1 MSRHGKGADAKAE
14 ASPGERGHY
23 SKGLA
28 KGDPKGMDGAT
39 AFAKSTPALASFSA
53 APASVTYACGPDF
66 DFDHDKVSPTLWDK
80 RFEEDLFRGG
90 ELPCDVYRDWHD
102 ACTVRCHVET
112 RAGARSFLVNG

>member
-1 MSRHGKGADAKAE
+1 MRCCQATSRHGKGSDTKA
-14 ASPGERGHY
+14 ERGHY

-39 AFAKSTPALASFSA
+39 AFAMSTPALSLASFPA
-53 APASVTYACGPDF
+53 VPASVTYAGGPVF
-66 DFDHDKVSPTLWDK
+66 EFDHDKVSPTLWDK

-102 ACTVRCHVET
+102 ACVYNTLSLRDQC
-112 RAGARSFLVNG
+112 